1 MPDDGADMTAPQPA
15 PWGPQLERWGGV
27 SRTIDID
34 GPVHYVDFGGP
45 DDGPAVVMVHGLGG
59 SHLNWC
65 LLGPRLA
72 TTTRVMA
79 VDLAGFGLTE
89 AQGRSTTVQANAGL
103 LGRFIRQVVGGPV
116 VLVGNSMGG
125 LVSLLHA
132 ARHPENVSGVV
143 LVDPALPV
151 VPGFHPDPLVTTTFF
166 LYAVP
171 RVGERFMERR
181 RQAASP
187 RELVMQVLN
196 MCCVDPSLVP
206 EELIQSSVA
215 LATRRAEMSGLDAA
229 FLSAA
234 RSIMLFNANALR
246 AWTATRR
253 VSAPVLLLHGEKDR
267 LVPVR
272 SARVA
277 ARYNRHW
284 QFEEIM
290 GVGHVPQLE
299 APDLVAE
306 HVLSWLDR
314 EGLVESAVSDKAAP

>member
-1 MPDDGADMTAPQPA
+1 MPDDGTHVTASPLA
-15 PWGPQLERWGGV
+15 PWDLAPWGGV
-27 SRTIDID
+27 SRTVDID

-45 DDGPAVVMVHGLGG
+45 DDGPVVVMVHGLGG

-72 TTTRVMA
+72 TTARVLA

-89 AQGRSTTVQANAGL
+89 ALGRSTTVQANAGL
-103 LGRFIRQVVGGPV
+103 LGRFIRQMAEKPV

-132 ARHPENVSGVV
+132 ARQPETVSGVV
-143 LVDPALPV
+143 LIDPALPV
-151 VPGFHPDPLVTTTFF
+151 VPGFRPDPLVTTTFF

-181 RQAASP
+181 RQSATP
-187 RELVMQVLN
+187 RELVMQVLK
-196 MCCVDPSLVP
+196 MCCVDPTLVP
-206 EELIQSSVA
+206 EELVQNSVA
-215 LATRRAEMSGLDAA
+215 LATRRAGMSGLDAG

-277 ARYNRHW
+277 ARYNGDWH
-284 QFEEIM
+284 FEEIP

-306 HVLSWLDR
+306 HVLGWMER
-314 EGLVESAVSDKAAP
+314 EGLVESAVSDTAAP

>member
-1 MPDDGADMTAPQPA
+1 MPDDGADMTAEHLA
-15 PWGPQLERWGGV
+15 PWDLEPWGGV
-27 SRTIDID
+27 SRTVDMD

-45 DDGPAVVMVHGLGG
+45 DDGPVVVMVHGLGG

-72 TTTRVMA
+72 GTARVLA

-89 AQGRSTTVQANAGL
+89 ALGRSTTVQANAAL
-103 LGRFIRQVVGGPV
+103 LGRFIRRVAGTPV

-132 ARHPENVSGVV
+132 ARHPETVSGVV
-143 LVDPALPV
+143 LIDPALPV

-181 RQAASP
+181 RQTASP
-187 RELVMQVLN
+187 RELVMQVLK
-196 MCCVDPSLVP
+196 MCCVDPSRVP
-206 EELIQSSVA
+206 EELIQNSVA
-215 LATRRAEMSGLDAA
+215 LATRRAEMTGLDAA

-253 VSAPVLLLHGEKDR
+253 VSAPVLLMHGDKDR

-277 ARYNRHW
+277 ARYNRDW
-284 QFEEIM
+284 RFEEIL

-306 HVLSWLDR
+306 HILGWLER
-314 EGLVESAVSDKAAP
+314 EHLIEPAVSDTAAT